1 MTQNEIDDFIK
12 YYRRYYTL
20 KHYKDLAEALGD
32 EFGKIPLSYM
42 KAALRKWSRTEKGQF
57 QPTMLELKEMLWR
70 IKLVAI
76 AKLFD
81 SDQNEKYNAE
91 KFSTHEYIE
100 PDPVFNQIYKPEDIA
115 KLSAEE
121 RDELING
128 SWIIHDTL
136 KPVLSAAEKQAYIET
151 ISILN
156 IGLDGFNEQYEAK
169 YEQR

>member
-12 YYRRYYTL
+12 YFRRYYTL
-20 KHYKDLAEALGD
+20 KNTKDLAEALAD
-32 EFGKIPLSYM
+32 EFAKIPLQYM
-42 KAALRKWSRTEKGQF
+42 KAALRKWSKTEKGQF
-57 QPTMLELKEMLWR
+57 QPTVFELKEMLWR

-81 SDQNEKYNAE
+81 SDQNEIYNAE
-91 KFSTHEYIE
+91 KFSTQEYIE
-100 PDPVFNQIYKPEDIA
+100 PDAVFNQIYSPEDIA
-115 KLSAEE
+115 NLSAEE

-136 KPVLSAAEKQAYIET
+136 KPVLSAAEKRAYIKT

-156 IGLDGFNEQYEAK
+156 IGLEGFNEQYEAK
-169 YEQR
+169 YER